1 MARAA
6 GNADGPGLQKADR
19 VYTAS
24 FNSLATRKA
33 TFLLALI
40 LIGSPVAGLRPMRAA
55 RFRTWS
61 TPRPLILIRSPFFRC
76 LATRSTMSVSTA
88 SACFLANSWFSASCA
103 ARCFRV
109 TVACGAAALG
119 DFAAVLAT
127 AAAFL
132 IAMADRLAGCRF
144 SCIETESRFL
154 PEDKLFLQF
163 HVPAWGT
170 FHRWGVWH

>member
-1 MARAA
+1 
-6 GNADGPGLQKADR
+6 
-19 VYTAS
+19 
-24 FNSLATRKA
+24 
-33 TFLLALI
+33 
-40 LIGSPVAGLRPMRAA
+40 
-55 RFRTWS
+55 
-61 TPRPLILIRSPFFRC
+61 
-76 LATRSTMSVSTA
+76 MSVSTA

-109 TVACGAAALG
+109 TVACGAAAFG

-127 AAAFL
+127 AAAFF

-144 SCIETESRFL
+144 SCIVTESRFL

-170 FHRWGVWH
+170 FHRWGVWHGGWVNRFDGDPTKHGKAARCMIFTTGRRPMGRR